1 MTPGACRSALARRAR
16 RSPTCAAGWTRSGS
30 LPSKTL
36 PLLRPA
42 TRTAVEAFQHR
53 RGLKVDGVCGH
64 QTWNTLVEAG
74 LSLGDRTLWR
84 RTPMLR
90 GDDVAELQ
98 QRLGALGF
106 DTGRVDGI
114 FGRQTAEALAEFQ
127 RNAGLPPT
135 GSRGRPLS
143 PSCTA
148 CSCATAFP
156 SWSRPCATG
165 SGCATPRRRWSAPPG
180 HRRERRPGHHRRA
193 LRRKL
198 VAAGARVISLH
209 HPDGSAQAH
218 EANAVGAEVYIGLRL
233 DPGHAGCSTSFYSGY
248 AYESPG
254 AGAWR
259 ADPVPG
265 ACRSRRARRRV
276 TGMSV
281 PVLRE
286 TQMPAVIVEVGPA
299 SAVVERGPVLADA
312 LLRALVAWATTSWTS
327 GSLP

>member
-1 MTPGACRSALARRAR
+1 
-16 RSPTCAAGWTRSGS
+16 
-30 LPSKTL
+30 
-36 PLLRPA
+36 
-42 TRTAVEAFQHR
+42 
-53 RGLKVDGVCGH
+53 
-64 QTWNTLVEAG
+64 
-74 LSLGDRTLWR
+74 
-84 RTPMLR
+84 MLR

-127 RNAGLPPT
+127 RNAGLPADGIA
-135 GSRGRPLS
+135 GSTTVAELHRVQLRNRVPQLVS
-143 PSCTA
+143 TV
-148 CSCATAFP
+148 
-156 SWSRPCATG
+156 RD
-165 SGCATPRRRWSAPPG
+165 RERLRDAPPTMVG
-180 HRRERRPGHHRRA
+180 RHLAIGESGGLATTAGA

-198 VAAGARVISLH
+198 VAAGARMISLH

-254 AGAWR
+254 GR
-259 ADPVPG
+259 RLGELIQSLVPAALG
-265 ACRSRRARRRV
+265 VPDEGV

-312 LLRALVAWATTSWTS
+312 LLRALVAWATTSWD
-327 GSLP
+327 